1 MVKNYYKGK
10 SFPIYVTEDGL
21 MDKIK
26 NISSAMDY
34 SLSKYAVIALRK
46 AVQEDERKLRGS
58 RIATPESQ
66 AAATPNDELH
76 GEYACG

>member
-46 AVQEDERKLRGS
+46 AVQEDERKLQGS
-58 RIATPESQ
+58 WIETPESQ
-66 AAATPNDELH
+66 AEATANDED
-76 GEYACG
+76 GDCAYG